1 MQFLYPAFLF
11 GLLALAV
18 PVIVHLFYFRKF
30 KTIYFTNVRFLKEL
44 KQETSA
50 RQKLKNLL
58 VLLMRALAIAAM
70 VFAFAQPFIPKG
82 NVIKHGLKSVSI
94 FIDNSYSMNAT
105 DKDLSLFE
113 KAKFK
118 AKELINGYKEE
129 DNFQVLTN
137 DFEGK
142 HQRLMSKEDALAAI
156 EELRPSPAVR
166 NISDIMKRQQQVL
179 NTSER
184 SLKIAYILSDFQK
197 NISDFSNK
205 PDSLIEYNLIQLR
218 AITESNVSIDSCWF
232 EIPVQMANQ
241 VNPLVVKV
249 HNYSDEPAE
258 NVTLT
263 LNYDG
268 QQKPVGNLNIAAN
281 ATVTD
286 TVHVGINKTGWHQAE
301 LVITDYPIQFDDHY
315 YFTFNVAEQI
325 DVLCINE
332 DLSNRYLEA
341 AFKGI
346 SYFRL
351 NSVNSKTIDY
361 SKLGNNKL
369 IILNELKSIS
379 SGLAQELVNYMK
391 NGGNVLIFPAEN
403 ADLTSYNAY
412 FNSIQAH
419 QLQAFSKTERK
430 VASINTNDFVFSDVY
445 ENAKANLKLPATT
458 GSFPIQEFAGK
469 AVVKLLTNR
478 DGSTYL
484 AKYKV
489 EKGNQY
495 VCFAPLD
502 QQYNDLVNSAEV
514 FIPMLYKMS
523 ISTTKASKIAYT
535 LDKDAYIE
543 SDMNTADKSD
553 KVFRLENDK
562 TSIIPEQKTIQSHL
576 VMHVNNLIK
585 EAGFYTLVDDNKKK
599 LQDFAFNFNRKES
612 DLLCLTKDEIKAAV
626 SGNVKLLDINQD
638 TNLSTMVGE
647 KELGIIL
654 WKWFVVLALIFL
666 ALESLIIRFWKV

>member
-1 MQFLYPAFLF
+1 GERAFRYCQHDV
-11 GLLALAV
+11 GHATAALAFAARTV
-18 PVIVHLFYFRKF
+18 DWPLHLLYGADD
-30 KTIYFTNVRFLKEL
+30 N
-44 KQETSA
+44 
-50 RQKLKNLL
+50 
-58 VLLMRALAIAAM
+58 AIAALL
-70 VFAFAQPFIPKG
+70 
-82 NVIKHGLKSVSI
+82 GL
-94 FIDNSYSMNAT
+94 
-105 DKDLSLFE
+105 
-113 KAKFK
+113 
-118 AKELINGYKEE
+118 
-129 DNFQVLTN
+129 
-137 DFEGK
+137 
-142 HQRLMSKEDALAAI
+142 
-156 EELRPSPAVR
+156 
-166 NISDIMKRQQQVL
+166 
-179 NTSER
+179 
-184 SLKIAYILSDFQK
+184 
-197 NISDFSNK
+197 
-205 PDSLIEYNLIQLR
+205 
-218 AITESNVSIDSCWF
+218 
-232 EIPVQMANQ
+232 
-241 VNPLVVKV
+241 
-249 HNYSDEPAE
+249 
-258 NVTLT
+258 
-263 LNYDG
+263 
-268 QQKPVGNLNIAAN
+268 
-281 ATVTD
+281 
-286 TVHVGINKTGWHQAE
+286 
-301 LVITDYPIQFDDHY
+301 
-315 YFTFNVAEQI
+315 
-325 DVLCINE
+325 
-332 DLSNRYLEA
+332 
-341 AFKGI
+341 
-346 SYFRL
+346 
-351 NSVNSKTIDY
+351 
-361 SKLGNNKL
+361 
-369 IILNELKSIS
+369 
-379 SGLAQELVNYMK
+379 
-391 NGGNVLIFPAEN
+391 
-403 ADLTSYNAY
+403 
-412 FNSIQAH
+412 
-419 QLQAFSKTERK
+419 
-430 VASINTNDFVFSDVY
+430 FSDVY

-495 VCFAPLD
+495 LCFAPLD

>member
-179 NTSER
+179 NTSDR
-184 SLKIAYILSDFQK
+184 SLKIAYLLSDFQK

-218 AITESNVSIDSCWF
+218 AVTESNVAIDSCWF

-249 HNYSDEPAE
+249 HNYSDEPIE

-268 QQKPVGNLNIAAN
+268 QQKPVGNLNIAGN

-286 TVHVGINKTGWHQAE
+286 TVHVAINKTGWHQAE

-315 YFTFNVAEQI
+315 YFAFKVAEQI

-332 DLSNRYLEA
+332 DLPNRYLEA

-553 KVFRLENDK
+553 KIFRLENDK

-585 EAGFYTLVDDNKKK
+585 EAGFYTLVDEDKKK

>member
-1 MQFLYPAFLF
+1 
-11 GLLALAV
+11 
-18 PVIVHLFYFRKF
+18 
-30 KTIYFTNVRFLKEL
+30 
-44 KQETSA
+44 
-50 RQKLKNLL
+50 
-58 VLLMRALAIAAM
+58 
-70 VFAFAQPFIPKG
+70 
-82 NVIKHGLKSVSI
+82 
-94 FIDNSYSMNAT
+94 
-105 DKDLSLFE
+105 
-113 KAKFK
+113 
-118 AKELINGYKEE
+118 
-129 DNFQVLTN
+129 
-137 DFEGK
+137 
-142 HQRLMSKEDALAAI
+142 
-156 EELRPSPAVR
+156 
-166 NISDIMKRQQQVL
+166 
-179 NTSER
+179 
-184 SLKIAYILSDFQK
+184 
-197 NISDFSNK
+197 
-205 PDSLIEYNLIQLR
+205 
-218 AITESNVSIDSCWF
+218 
-232 EIPVQMANQ
+232 VQMANQ

-281 ATVTD
+281 ASITD
-286 TVHVGINKTGWHQAE
+286 TVHVAINKTGWHQAE

-332 DLSNRYLEA
+332 DLPNRYLEA

-351 NSVNSKTIDY
+351 NSVNNKTIDY

-403 ADLTSYNAY
+403 SDLASYNAY

-495 VCFAPLD
+495 LCFAPLD